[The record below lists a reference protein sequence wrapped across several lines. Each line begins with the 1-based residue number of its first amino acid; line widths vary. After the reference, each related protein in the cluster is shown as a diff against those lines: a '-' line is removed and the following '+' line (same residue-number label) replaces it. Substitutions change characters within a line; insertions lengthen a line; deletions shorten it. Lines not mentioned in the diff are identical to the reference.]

1 MMLKAWRTTL
11 PGHKQPRVTENEGD
25 RQLGKL
31 FPVDQVAQ
39 LNAKLRARACS
50 AGWLITL
57 YYKTEAMWLE
67 CMEKGYRK
75 FCRSQVLSL

>member
-50 AGWLITL
+50 AG
-57 YYKTEAMWLE
+57 
-67 CMEKGYRK
+67 
-75 FCRSQVLSL
+75 